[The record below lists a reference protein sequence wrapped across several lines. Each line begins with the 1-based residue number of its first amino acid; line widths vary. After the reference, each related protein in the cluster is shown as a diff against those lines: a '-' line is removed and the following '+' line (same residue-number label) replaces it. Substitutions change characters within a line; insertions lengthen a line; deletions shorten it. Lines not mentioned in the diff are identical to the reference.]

1 MRPKQTEE
9 EKRVINFTFQQAIT
23 ILLSVRKKK
32 KKKNEKEKRKEK
44 SRVENLT
51 GNLLCMK

>member
-23 ILLSVRKKK
+23 IHLSVRKKK
-32 KKKNEKEKRKEK
+32 KKRMKKKKEKRN
-44 SRVENLT
+44 RVL
-51 GNLLCMK
+51 KI

>member
-32 KKKNEKEKRKEK
+32 KKNEKEKRKEK